1 MTYLNFHSRSGWHV
15 DEGVAVFS
23 RFPIARAHHR
33 VRPPPRVRFLSFSIG
48 VIQPCRGRG
57 GVMQVLSRDM
67 DDIEDREHQR
77 VCLRARIR
85 PPGCRDLDFLVTH
98 LTLSDPAR

>member
-1 MTYLNFHSRSGWHV
+1 MSTKASPCSL
-15 DEGVAVFS
+15 A
-23 RFPIARAHHR
+23 FPSPAPTTECA
-33 VRPPPRVRFLSFSIG
+33 PPPAFVFFLSPSESSNRVG
-48 VIQPCRGRG
+48 GGG